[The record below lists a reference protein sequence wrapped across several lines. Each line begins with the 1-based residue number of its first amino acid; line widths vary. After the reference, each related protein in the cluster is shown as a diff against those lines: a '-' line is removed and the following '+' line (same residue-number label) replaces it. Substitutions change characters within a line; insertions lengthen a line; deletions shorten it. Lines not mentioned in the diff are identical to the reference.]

1 MSAAA
6 LQKMMETAVMPLRM
20 TSFLLEYQS
29 TLGWV
34 SFFPCVQ
41 SKTITWLGF
50 RSKTVLQWP
59 EERWKTSRRLA
70 GECTL
75 DQRSPDQR
83 RLLMSPPPSPGP
95 NQTWPHI
102 RIIFNEYIHIRKYSG
117 SHTKFIRIFIRL
129 KVNYSANKYPI
140 TYTLP
145 QILVPG
151 LAGLV

>member
-29 TLGWV
+29 TLGCV

-59 EERWKTSRRLA
+59 EDIKKTGRGVYPGPEVSRSKKTVDVSTSQPWAKPNLA
-70 GECTL
+70 TC
-75 DQRSPDQR
+75 QRNVLEETAVQPQAAFLSSHQSSLAWDSNYTKPA
-83 RLLMSPPPSPGP
+83 SPG
-95 NQTWPHI
+95 T
-102 RIIFNEYIHIRKYSG
+102 RICGRE
-117 SHTKFIRIFIRL
+117 
-129 KVNYSANKYPI
+129 V
-140 TYTLP
+140 
-145 QILVPG
+145 
-151 LAGLV
+151 